1 MPSLVELGQVVLER
15 KMKMLKVYDNI
26 DGQWTN
32 FDQKSS
38 LEPSALV
45 SYKLVIFIHWN
56 VVTWLKDCRYGFELY
71 KSINQWGK

>member
-15 KMKMLKVYDNI
+15 KMKMLKVYDNN

-45 SYKLVIFIHWN
+45 S
-56 VVTWLKDCRYGFELY
+56 
-71 KSINQWGK
+71 